1 MELRDVKIG
10 MLVKYRGRKNTGTAT
25 VTGIKPGATGPYFV
39 LRDDAASRFI
49 DLRPSQFDPVKA
61 KKPRVARKGSRA

>member
-1 MELRDVKIG
+1 MEFRNVKIG

-25 VTGIKPGATGPYFV
+25 VTDIKSGATGPYVV
-39 LRDDAASRFI
+39 LRDDTANRFI

-61 KKPRVARKGSRA
+61 KKPRVARKGGRA